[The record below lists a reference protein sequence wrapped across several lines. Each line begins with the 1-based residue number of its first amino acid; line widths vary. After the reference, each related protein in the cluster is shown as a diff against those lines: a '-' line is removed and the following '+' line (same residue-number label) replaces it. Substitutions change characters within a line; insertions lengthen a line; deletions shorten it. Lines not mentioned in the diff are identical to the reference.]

1 MVGSTHA
8 LISLRLLI
16 SFAVLILSRIL
27 FIIFNNRLLGSDL
40 PFGDFIW
47 MIVAGLRYDFS
58 ALMMINGLWVFVASL
73 PFSFRNKPIYRFMT
87 DWLYFVPNI
96 AAFTVNMIDIAY
108 FPFTLRR
115 TTGDVFNYLTRNDA
129 MSLSLIPDF
138 IINYWYIVLLWLAIG
153 WISIRLVLLIRVDN
167 KLTFSNR
174 HVFLLWNAPVWLLWT
189 GLVIIGIRGGFQ
201 LKPVSVV
208 NAATVAPAQQ
218 IPGVLNT
225 PFVMMKTLKNN
236 RLQNKNYMPA
246 NEAVKLFNPDQ
257 QVMNDTISGTYR
269 DYNLMVILLES
280 FSLEHTAAG
289 GEKSFT
295 PFLDSLA
302 RHSLYFR
309 AHANGKRS
317 IEAIPAVVASL
328 PTWMDYDFISSPY
341 AANQINSLPS
351 LLKPLG
357 YTSMFFHGG
366 NNGTMSFNAFCN
378 LAGFDSYY
386 GRDEYHNDDDF
397 DGKWGIWDERFYDYT
412 ARVLQST
419 PQPFFA
425 TFFSLSSH
433 HPYKIPDQYEG
444 RFPDGKIP
452 IQKAIAY
459 GDFALRTF
467 FEKTASMDWYK
478 KTIFVITA
486 DHTSE
491 GASPYFQTRAGQY
504 DIPLLLFCPEGL
516 PPTDTAVTVQQTDIM
531 PTLLYLLGYK
541 GKFTAFGSNIYDST
555 ANRFAM
561 NYAEGNY
568 QFFSGNTLLRFANDQ
583 TNAYYNLSDDR
594 MQEKNRVKAMSTKAF
609 EDEQLMKSV
618 IQQYNDRMNLNQLV
632 PK

>member
-8 LISLRLLI
+8 LISVRLLI
-16 SFAVLILSRIL
+16 SFAVLLLSRLL
-27 FIIFNNRLLGSDL
+27 FIAFNSRLLGSGL
-40 PFGDFIW
+40 SFGDFTW
-47 MIVAGLRYDFS
+47 MVTAGLRYDFS
-58 ALMMINGLWVFVASL
+58 ALMMINGLWIFMAAW
-73 PFSFRNKPIYRFMT
+73 PFSFRNKPIYRLLT

-96 AAFTVNMIDIAY
+96 AALTVNMIDVAY

-115 TTGDVFNYLTRNDA
+115 TTGDIFNYITHNEA

-138 IINYWYIVLLWLAIG
+138 LINYWYVVLLWLIIG
-153 WISIRLVLLIRVDN
+153 LLFVRLILSYRISN
-167 KLTFSNR
+167 KLTFSSRN
-174 HVFLLWNAPVWLLWT
+174 VFFLWNAPVWLLWI
-189 GLVIIGIRGGFQ
+189 GLIIIGVRGGFQ

-208 NAATVAPAQQ
+208 NAATVVEAQQ

-236 RLQNKNYMPA
+236 RLQEKSYMTSG
-246 NEAVKLFNPDQ
+246 EAGGLFNPDQ
-257 QVMNDTISGTYR
+257 KVVADTISGAFNG
-269 DYNLMVILLES
+269 YNLMVIMLES

-302 RHSLYFR
+302 KHGLFFK

-341 AANQINSLPS
+341 AANPINSLPS

-357 YTSMFFHGG
+357 YKSMFFHGG
-366 NNGTMSFNAFCN
+366 NNGTMSFNAFCK

-386 GRDEYHNDDDF
+386 GRDEYGNDADF
-397 DGKWGIWDERFYDYT
+397 DGKWGIWDEQFYDYT

-425 TFFSLSSH
+425 AFFSLSSH
-433 HPYKIPDQYEG
+433 HPYKIPVQYAG
-444 RFPDGKIP
+444 VFPEGKIP
-452 IQKAIAY
+452 IQRAVAY

-467 FEKTASMDWYK
+467 FEKAARSAWYK

-491 GASPYFQTRAGQY
+491 GASAYFQSLAGQY
-504 DIPLLLFCPEGL
+504 DIPLLFFCPGGL
-516 PPTDTAVTVQQTDIM
+516 PATNTDVTVQQTDIM

-541 GKFTAFGSNIYDST
+541 GKYTAFGSSIYDSS
-555 ANRFAM
+555 APRFAM
-561 NYAEGNY
+561 NYTDGGY
-568 QFFSGNTLLRFANDQ
+568 QFFSGNTLLRFANDH
-583 TNAYYNLSDDR
+583 TNAFYDLSIDP
-594 MQEKNRVKAMSTKAF
+594 MQEKNRVKAMNKQALD
-609 EDEQLMKSV
+609 DERLMKSV
-618 IQQYNDRMNLNQLV
+618 IQQYNNRMNLNRLI